1 MNLRNSEEQDHV
13 SWNLLKTIIFK
24 FLDQK
29 QTQIRFPETQSFLKT
44 QQLKNV
50 FQNQNVTKY
59 TLFYKWRIDFAAINY
74 FIHNFNLKKI
84 FQLVSLSHINLRN
97 NMFQQQHI
105 TKHISTVR
113 IDFSSQDLK
122 ITHLDLCWFWR
133 ISLLVTHML
142 DVSCWYENIIC
153 CCDQLSTGGDHG
165 LRSVSCIS
173 ADDSDHNSA
182 HAQ

>member
-1 MNLRNSEEQDHV
+1 MKIFSKQWFLNSWIKNKLRSDSLKLNHFSKLSNLKMCFKI
-13 SWNLLKTIIFK
+13 KT
-24 FLDQK
+24 L
-29 QTQIRFPETQSFLKT
+29 
-44 QQLKNV
+44 
-50 FQNQNVTKY
+50 QN
-59 TLFYKWRIDFAAINY
+59 TLFFYRWRINFAAINY

-84 FQLVSLSHINLRN
+84 FQLVSLSHINLRK
-97 NMFQQQHI
+97 NMFQQQQI

-113 IDFSSQDLK
+113 IDFSSQDFK

-142 DVSCWYENIIC
+142 GVSCWYENIIC

-173 ADDSDHNSA
+173 ADDSDHDSA